1 MSCGYLAASFCAIMG
16 DILAARWQNTVLC
29 VIFWLGRGK
38 ILEKNAT
45 RKRAIGGE
53 LREILTPEFR

>member
-29 VIFWLGRGK
+29 VLFWRLARQ
-38 ILEKNAT
+38 NT
-45 RKRAIGGE
+45 REERHAKAGDR
-53 LREILTPEFR
+53 R